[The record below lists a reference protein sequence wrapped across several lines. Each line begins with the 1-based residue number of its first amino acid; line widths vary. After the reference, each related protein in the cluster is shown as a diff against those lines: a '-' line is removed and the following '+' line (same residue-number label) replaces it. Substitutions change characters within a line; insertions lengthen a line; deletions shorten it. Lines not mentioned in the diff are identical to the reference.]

1 MEPGLSEEAVEQ
13 QKDTDF
19 VITFPAKKKKN
30 VLLKRRIAK
39 LHCKMD
45 MLTGVKQQ

>member
-19 VITFPAKKKKN
+19 VITFPAKIK
-30 VLLKRRIAK
+30 
-39 LHCKMD
+39 
-45 MLTGVKQQ
+45 